1 MFSASNYYEIGS
13 NKGSYIKFGA
23 NSDRYF
29 VQFTAAASK
38 TKKLTFRQQVD
49 NVEKSA
55 IKELKEK
62 LREQKVQLQKEFDK
76 RDPENTGA
84 ILRRFEIFPFLMF
97 DINRSNVAEPMVGSD
112 GSCHQLQAAMA
123 VAAREAGSGQRK
135 QRNHVHANALHDRMR
150 RNRKLNNFGVVE
162 LLGQQVIDSH
172 FHKQKIGANGT
183 ENLVDTM
190 YTNRE
195 NLEAIFRMMDLDSNG
210 LISIDEFKQACE
222 LLSGTMKTLIEAGL
236 FK

>member
-84 ILRRFEIFPFLMF
+84 IDKKLKNFPIL
-97 DINRSNVAEPMVGSD
+97 INVRL
-112 GSCHQLQAAMA
+112 HQQVECPLAN
-123 VAAREAGSGQRK
+123 GRK
-135 QRNHVHANALHDRMR
+135 QW
-150 RNRKLNNFGVVE
+150 KL
-162 LLGQQVIDSH
+162 SP
-172 FHKQKIGANGT
+172 T
-183 ENLVDTM
+183 
-190 YTNRE
+190 
-195 NLEAIFRMMDLDSNG
+195 
-210 LISIDEFKQACE
+210 
-222 LLSGTMKTLIEAGL
+222 LSYRGGCYEKNWQWSTQTTKLCTC
-236 FK
+236 KRSPW